1 MTMILTKN
9 IKEYCAERKAAIKEE
24 IERDFPDKKPTL
36 AVFQIGNVEAST
48 RYIRNK
54 KKDCEEVG
62 INFEWYYYPEEIT
75 TEELVQ
81 EIKDMND
88 FVDGLIVQMPLPD
101 HIDGTAIK
109 LAIDPTKDVD
119 GFHPMSWFDP
129 CTPSGI
135 INYLIFGCDFNFE
148 GKNVTIF
155 GRSDIVGK
163 PLAEMLTN
171 RDATVTLCH
180 SKSKKDKWQYIQ
192 NADLVITAVGKVAFL
207 NCYSIYT
214 PVIDVGINFDENGKL
229 VGDCI
234 NTENRDVTPV
244 PGGVGLLTRVALLE
258 NTLLAAQ
265 LYRNGY
271 RRNPDGTTYNMRDD
285 YPCNSADGQC
295 ALDCKK
301 FAECALNGT
310 EKPE

>member
-1 MTMILTKN
+1 MTMILTRN
-9 IKEYCAERKAAIKEE
+9 IKEYCATKKAHLKET
-24 IERDFPDKKPTL
+24 IEREFPEGVRKPTL

-75 TEELVQ
+75 TEELVC
-81 EIKDMND
+81 EIKDMTPY
-88 FVDGLIVQMPLPD
+88 VDGLIVQMPLPD
-101 HIDGTAIK
+101 HIDETAIK

-129 CTPSGI
+129 CTPTGI
-135 INYLIFGCDFNFE
+135 VRYLVDGCDYNFT

-163 PLAEMLTN
+163 PLADMLTR

-180 SKSKKDKWQYIQ
+180 SKSKDKWQYIET
-192 NADLVITAVGKVAFL
+192 ADIIITAVGKAKFL
-207 NCYSIYT
+207 NCYAIHV
-214 PVIDVGINFDENGKL
+214 PVIDVGINFDENDKL
-229 VGDCI
+229 VGDCF
-234 NTENRDVTPV
+234 NTEGRDVTPV

-265 LYRNGY
+265 
-271 RRNPDGTTYNMRDD
+271 RRRIDESRAYSN
-285 YPCNSADGQC
+285 
-295 ALDCKK
+295 K
-301 FAECALNGT
+301 
-310 EKPE
+310 

>member
-1 MTMILTKN
+1 MILTKN
-9 IKEYCAERKAAIKEE
+9 IKDFCATKKAHLKET
-24 IERDFPDKKPTL
+24 IEKEFPEGIYKPTL
-36 AVFQIGNVEAST
+36 AVFQVGNVEAST

-75 TEELVQ
+75 TEELVC
-81 EIKDMND
+81 EVKSIAPY
-88 FVDGLIVQMPLPD
+88 VDGLIVQMPLPD
-101 HIDGTAIK
+101 HIDKTAIK
-109 LAIDPTKDVD
+109 LAIDPKKDVD
-119 GFHPMSWFDP
+119 GFHPMSMFKP
-129 CTPSGI
+129 CTPFGI
-135 INYLIFGCDFNFE
+135 VKYLIDGCDYDFK

-163 PLAEMLTN
+163 PLAKMLTDL
-171 RDATVTLCH
+171 DATVTLCH
-180 SKSKKDKWQYIQ
+180 SKTRNALDHIT
-192 NADLVITAVGKVAFL
+192 NADLIITAVGKPAFL
-207 NCYSIYT
+207 NCYDIHI

-265 LYRNGY
+265 MRRKEDELRTERN
-271 RRNPDGTTYNMRDD
+271 
-285 YPCNSADGQC
+285 
-295 ALDCKK
+295 K
-301 FAECALNGT
+301 
-310 EKPE
+310 

>member
-9 IKEYCAERKAAIKEE
+9 IKEYCAECKTAIRE
-24 IERDFPDKKPTL
+24 IIEQDFSDFIKKPTL
-36 AVFQIGNVEAST
+36 AVFQVGNNEAST

-75 TEELVQ
+75 TNALVQ

-88 FVDGLIVQMPLPD
+88 YVDGLIVQMPLPD
-101 HIDGTAIK
+101 HIDVTAIK
-109 LAIDPTKDVD
+109 QAINPKKDVD
-119 GFHPMSWFDP
+119 GFHPNSRFRP
-129 CTPSGI
+129 CTPTGI
-135 INYLIFGCDFNFE
+135 IDYLIDGCGYNFE

-155 GRSDIVGK
+155 GRSDIVGR
-163 PLAEMLTN
+163 PLADMLLEL
-171 RDATVTLCH
+171 DATVTLCH
-180 SKSKKDKWQYIQ
+180 SKTRNIWDHIST
-192 NADLVITAVGKVAFL
+192 ADLIISAVGKAGFL
-207 NCYSIYT
+207 NCYAIHV

-229 VGDCI
+229 VGDCF

-265 LYRNGY
+265 L
-271 RRNPDGTTYNMRDD
+271 RRKEDESRT
-285 YPCNSADGQC
+285 NS
-295 ALDCKK
+295 CK
-301 FAECALNGT
+301 
-310 EKPE
+310 

>member
-9 IKEYCAERKAAIKEE
+9 IKEFCAERKAILKTT
-24 IERDFPDKKPTL
+24 IEKNFPDFVKKPTL
-36 AVFQIGNVEAST
+36 AVFQVGDVEAST

-75 TEELVQ
+75 TKELIQ

-88 FVDGLIVQMPLPD
+88 YVDGLIVQMPLPD
-101 HIDGTAIK
+101 HIDLTAIK
-109 LAIDPTKDVD
+109 LAIDPKKDVD
-119 GFHPMSWFDP
+119 GFHPMSRFEP
-129 CTPSGI
+129 CTPFGI
-135 INYLIFGCDFNFE
+135 IKYLIDGCDYNFT

-163 PLAEMLTN
+163 PLAKMLTN
-171 RDATVTLCH
+171 MDATVTLCH
-180 SKSKKDKWQYIQ
+180 SKSKDKWQFIN
-192 NADLVITAVGKVAFL
+192 NADLIVSAVGKPAFL
-207 NCYSIYT
+207 NCYAIHV

-258 NTLLAAQ
+258 NTVLAAQ
-265 LYRNGY
+265 M
-271 RRNPDGTTYNMRDD
+271 RREEDELRA
-285 YPCNSADGQC
+285 CCS
-295 ALDCKK
+295 K
-301 FAECALNGT
+301 
-310 EKPE
+310 

>member
-9 IKEYCAERKAAIKEE
+9 IKEYCVERKLEIKDV
-24 IERDFPDKKPTL
+24 IARDFSDFVKKPTL
-36 AVFQIGNVEAST
+36 AVFQIGDVEAST

-62 INFEWYYYPEEIT
+62 INFEWYYYPVEIT

-88 FVDGLIVQMPLPD
+88 YVDGLIVQMPFPD
-101 HIDGTAIK
+101 HIDEMAIK
-109 LAIDPTKDVD
+109 LAIDPKKDVD
-119 GFHPMSWFDP
+119 GFHPMSLFEP
-129 CTPSGI
+129 CTPTGI
-135 INYLIFGCDFNFE
+135 VRYLIDGCNYNFT

-163 PLAEMLTN
+163 PLADMLTR

-180 SKSKKDKWQYIQ
+180 SKSKDKRQFIDT
-192 NADLVITAVGKVAFL
+192 ADLIVTAVGKPAFL
-207 NCYSIYT
+207 NCYAIHV

-244 PGGVGLLTRVALLE
+244 PGGVGLLTRVTLLE

-265 LYRNGY
+265 
-271 RRNPDGTTYNMRDD
+271 RRRIDESRTYSD
-285 YPCNSADGQC
+285 
-295 ALDCKK
+295 K
-301 FAECALNGT
+301 
-310 EKPE
+310 